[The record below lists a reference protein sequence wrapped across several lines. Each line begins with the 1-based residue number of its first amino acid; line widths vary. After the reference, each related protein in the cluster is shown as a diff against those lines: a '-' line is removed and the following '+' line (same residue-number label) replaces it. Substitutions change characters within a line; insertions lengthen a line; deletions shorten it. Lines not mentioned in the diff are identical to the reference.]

1 MEFMEVNTIKIRL
14 CPLEGACWMLKD
26 IKLICEQFVN
36 IYIYFLKY
44 NCVALTLTSVAI
56 WKRE

>member
-14 CPLEGACWMLKD
+14 CPLEGACSILKD

-36 IYIYFLKY
+36 IYIFLKY